1 MFASGYDIYDRIS
14 EPMQK
19 FLETLT
25 QTCASPVSPISK
37 PTHQDH

>member
-1 MFASGYDIYDRIS
+1 MADPLQIYDRIS

-25 QTCASPVSPISK
+25 ATCASPVSPSMEASF
-37 PTHQDH
+37 QGY